1 MVDYRALGID
11 GRLMLQLEILK
22 PGPSSAPMAA
32 NTATATAT
40 STAISVDIGNSKNA
54 SQMIGMPDEMRS
66 VINRASLD
74 AMRGCEEPLV
84 ELLPYGSLRQFCYE
98 KKRINLQGE

>member
-1 MVDYRALGID
+1 MGID

-66 VINRASLD
+66 VINRAKEGLASLD